1 MAGEPKGLR
10 LPEDLEREI
19 EREKE
24 RRESPSQRR

>member
-1 MAGEPKGLR
+1 MAGKPRGLR

-24 RRESPSQRR
+24 RRGPPSRRR